1 MTVAPEKATLT
12 VSTEPNMGE
21 IPVTPKGRRTRAGI
35 LNAARKVFARH
46 GYVGMRMADV
56 AAEAKLSMGALYRY
70 FKNKEDLFAN
80 LIEDIHEVL
89 LNSSRALHTD
99 FRTDP
104 YAALLEANRGYLEHY
119 YENRDVMRAFFEAMT
134 VDERYRKIWW
144 TMRAHHVERFVH
156 SLKKDHGITEID
168 GVNVTVI
175 TEAMASMVEQSAY
188 CWYAQEELYA
198 EHLPIDVATKAV
210 TVAWYQA
217 FFK

>member
-1 MTVAPEKATLT
+1 MLT
-12 VSTEPNMGE
+12 DTNMEE
-21 IPVTPKGRRTRAGI
+21 IPVTPKGKRTRAI
-35 LNAARKVFARH
+35 MLNAARKVFAKH

-89 LNSSRALHTD
+89 LESSRASSTD
-99 FRTDP
+99 FRSAP

-119 YENRDVMRAFFEAMT
+119 YEYRDVMRAFFEAMT
-134 VDERYRKIWW
+134 VHERYRKIWW
-144 TMRAHHVERFVH
+144 QMRAHHVERFVY
-156 SLKKDHGITEID
+156 SLKKYHGITEVN
-168 GVNVTVI
+168 GVDATII

-198 EHLPIDVATKAV
+198 EHLPIEVATEAV
-210 TVAWYQA
+210 TIIWYQA
-217 FFK
+217 FFRQ

>member
-1 MTVAPEKATLT
+1 MDDF
-12 VSTEPNMGE
+12 
-21 IPVTPKGRRTRAGI
+21 PVTPKGKRTRIRI
-35 LNAARKVFARH
+35 LYAARKVFAKH
-46 GYVGMRMADV
+46 GYVGMRMSDV
-56 AAEAKLSMGALYRY
+56 AARTNLSMGALYRY

-89 LNSSRALHTD
+89 LESSRALHSD
-99 FRTDP
+99 FRNDP

-144 TMRAHHVERFVH
+144 QMRAHHVERFVH
-156 SLKKDHGITEID
+156 SLRKYHDITEVNGID
-168 GVNVTVI
+168 VTVI

-188 CWYAQEELYA
+188 CWYAQEELYV
-198 EHLPIDVATKAV
+198 EHLPIDVAAKVV
-210 TVAWYQA
+210 TIIWYQA